1 VAGEPGLELDLDL
14 VVRKFTSILVAPAS
28 RKREDSSG
36 GGDEMASALAE
47 LGITS
52 HAAEP
57 S

>member
-52 HAAEP
+52 HAVEP
-57 S
+57 P